1 MSSFQ
6 RLLLLF
12 VLVPIVEIY
21 LFITVGH
28 VIGVWSTVLLVI
40 FTAILGTYLL
50 RAQGLATLQK
60 MQETLQQGQVPA
72 FALLEGILILLGGAL
87 LLTPGFFTDTV
98 GLICLIPGLRSH
110 LVCWMSKHVQIFQ
123 PYERPRSRRPET
135 IEGEYRREDN
145 TNS

>member
-50 RAQGLATLQK
+50 RAQGLATLQ
-60 MQETLQQGQVPA
+60 
-72 FALLEGILILLGGAL
+72 
-87 LLTPGFFTDTV
+87 
-98 GLICLIPGLRSH
+98 
-110 LVCWMSKHVQIFQ
+110 
-123 PYERPRSRRPET
+123 
-135 IEGEYRREDN
+135 
-145 TNS
+145 